1 MSTRNLWSLS
11 TFLGKSRCFEG
22 AQRAFL
28 SAQSKYIFDL
38 VSPKANGFRP
48 AGSRS
53 VSLQVVAQRMKS
65 VGNIQKITAAMK
77 MVAASRLKGAQMK
90 MEKSRGLVQPLSR
103 LLGDVPGF
111 TSDTTMLI
119 PISSDKGLCGG
130 INSTVVKVSKAV
142 SSSTGG
148 DASLTIIG
156 EKARGQ
162 LSKAFSDN
170 LKNVILDVTK
180 MPLSFSTAS
189 LVTDKILS
197 DGAHKYQII
206 YNRFQ
211 SVISFKPTVATVLS
225 AEGYEKVAES
235 GENSF
240 DEYELEGSDRSEL
253 LLDLAEFKFGA
264 VMYNALLENSTS
276 ELGSRMQSMENST
289 KNAKDMLGKLTLLY
303 NRTRQASITTE
314 LIEIISGASALE
326 E

>member
-1 MSTRNLWSLS
+1 
-11 TFLGKSRCFEG
+11 
-22 AQRAFL
+22 
-28 SAQSKYIFDL
+28 
-38 VSPKANGFRP
+38 
-48 AGSRS
+48 
-53 VSLQVVAQRMKS
+53 
-65 VGNIQKITAAMK
+65 MK

-103 LLGDVPGF
+103 LLGDVPGESCRFFFYLRAQTSNYGAAGF

-206 YNRFQ
+206 Y
-211 SVISFKPTVATVLS
+211 I
-225 AEGYEKVAES
+225 
-235 GENSF
+235 
-240 DEYELEGSDRSEL
+240 
-253 LLDLAEFKFGA
+253 
-264 VMYNALLENSTS
+264 
-276 ELGSRMQSMENST
+276 T
-289 KNAKDMLGKLTLLY
+289 KNRT
-303 NRTRQASITTE
+303 NRRT
-314 LIEIISGASALE
+314 
-326 E
+326 

>member
-1 MSTRNLWSLS
+1 
-11 TFLGKSRCFEG
+11 
-22 AQRAFL
+22 
-28 SAQSKYIFDL
+28 
-38 VSPKANGFRP
+38 
-48 AGSRS
+48 
-53 VSLQVVAQRMKS
+53 
-65 VGNIQKITAAMK
+65 
-77 MVAASRLKGAQMK
+77 
-90 MEKSRGLVQPLSR
+90 
-103 LLGDVPGF
+103 
-111 TSDTTMLI
+111 MLI

-326 E
+326 G